1 MDGNK
6 KNGGGG
12 RGRRGNKSYREQSR
26 GIPPIPGFTLLN
38 GTANLKGRGGEAFQD
53 DSPCLNPRTVTN
65 HPDDLYRLLPPDP
78 SARPTLWGPV
88 EQMKWNSCKSRR
100 SRPVHRRFCIGAVMR
115 PTYITRVK
123 PRTSSLFQP
132 RAAATPQTRPPTA
145 SFHRLTRLDSIS
157 SVFPDVCKCL
167 CCMKLGKSNNW
178 SF

>member
-1 MDGNK
+1 MAIK
-6 KNGGGG
+6 KTEEGGGK
-12 RGRRGNKSYREQSR
+12 GNKSYREQSR

-38 GTANLKGRGGEAFQD
+38 GTANLKGRGGGGRRFKTI
-53 DSPCLNPRTVTN
+53 PRVWTLAPLQTIPMIFTASSLPI
-65 HPDDLYRLLPPDP
+65 HPLARLYG
-78 SARPTLWGPV
+78 GPV